1 MTSFIKWCIIRVL
14 IQSNHLVQL
23 MRDSTIA
30 IILLPFLLIALAGF
44 YILIGFFV
52 LLTAVYGG
60 LVFTY
65 EWLRELDWGFNG
77 VNVKRNK

>member
-1 MTSFIKWCIIRVL
+1 
-14 IQSNHLVQL
+14 

-52 LLTAVYGG
+52 LLTGVYSG
-60 LVFTY
+60 LIITY
-65 EWLRELDWGFNG
+65 EWLRELDWGFGG
-77 VNVKRNK
+77 VNIKKKNSITRHKGDD

>member
-1 MTSFIKWCIIRVL
+1 MRMS
-14 IQSNHLVQL
+14 L

-30 IILLPFLLIALAGF
+30 VILLPFLLIALAGF

-60 LVFTY
+60 LVVVY
-65 EWLRELDWGFNG
+65 EWVRELDWGFSG
-77 VNVKRNK
+77 VNVKRKK

>member
-1 MTSFIKWCIIRVL
+1 
-14 IQSNHLVQL
+14 

-60 LVFTY
+60 LVVTY
-65 EWLRELDWGFNG
+65 EWLKKLDWGFSG
-77 VNVKRNK
+77 VNVKRSK